1 MNTDIDY
8 IAGFMPAAD
17 ATALFHIL
25 KDGIEWHSELKTV
38 DGGSAK
44 IKRRMAY
51 VYDRP
56 VDYKYANM
64 ILPGAIWTDELTKV
78 KELVEGRVNH
88 KFNSVLL
95 NLYEHG
101 KDTIRWHA
109 DKEEQIGS
117 NPVIPTLN
125 LGATRTFH
133 MLKKET
139 GEKFQYPLSNGDL
152 LVMKENCQQ
161 NWLHAI
167 LPEKEVKEPRISLT
181 FRWVY
186 DDLVD

>member
-1 MNTDIDY
+1 MNNDIDY

-17 ATALFHIL
+17 ATALFQAL
-25 KDGIEWHSELKTV
+25 KDGTKWHSELKTV

-44 IKRRMAY
+44 LKRQMAY
-51 VYDRP
+51 IYDRP

-64 ILPGAIWTDELTKV
+64 ILPGAVWTDDLTKA
-78 KELVEGRVNH
+78 KELVEAGTNR

-95 NLYEHG
+95 NLYEDG

-109 DKEEQIGS
+109 DKETQIGP
-117 NPVIPTLN
+117 NPVIVTLN
-125 LGATRTFH
+125 LGATRIFH

-139 GEKFQYPLSNGDL
+139 GEKFQYPLTNGDV

-167 LPEKEVKEPRISLT
+167 LPEKGVKEPRISLT

-186 DDLVD
+186 DDLID